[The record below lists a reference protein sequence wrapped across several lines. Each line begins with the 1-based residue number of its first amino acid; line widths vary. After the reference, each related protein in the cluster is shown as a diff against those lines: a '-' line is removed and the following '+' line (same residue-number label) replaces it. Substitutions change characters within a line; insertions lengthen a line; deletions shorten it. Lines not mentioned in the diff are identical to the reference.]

1 LGGSGPGHGVGNDLT
16 QRATQRLPEL
26 GTLALLGMS
35 VAALLRYRDRGISHV
50 QVALDAL
57 TVEGIEEFAG
67 VLDAIDRA
75 LPGGS
80 SAEQSPV
87 H

>member
-1 LGGSGPGHGVGNDLT
+1 VGNDLT
-16 QRATQRLPEL
+16 QRATQRLPAL
-26 GTLALLGMS
+26 GTL
-35 VAALLRYRDRGISHV
+35 ALLRYRDRGISHV